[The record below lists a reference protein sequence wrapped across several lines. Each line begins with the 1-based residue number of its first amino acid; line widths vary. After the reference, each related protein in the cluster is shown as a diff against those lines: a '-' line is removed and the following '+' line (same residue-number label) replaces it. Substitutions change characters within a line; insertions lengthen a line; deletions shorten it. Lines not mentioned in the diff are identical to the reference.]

1 MKKILVILG
10 HPNTG
15 SFCDALFNSYIKGA
29 ELRGANIRTI
39 KLSELS
45 FDPVLWKGYREIQE
59 LEPDLI
65 KAQQDIQWAEHI
77 AFIYPIWWGSIPSLM
92 KGFIDRIFLPG
103 FAFKYRE
110 NSQLWDK
117 LLSNR
122 TAQLIVTMDTPP
134 WYFRW
139 VYRSPGHNEMKRTI
153 LGFSGIRVTQ
163 ISEFSPIQSS
173 KLEQREKWLKVAE
186 RLGQKA

>member
-1 MKKILVILG
+1 MILG

-92 KGFIDRIFLPG
+92 KGFIDIPG

-122 TAQLIVTMDTPP
+122 TAQL
-134 WYFRW
+134 
-139 VYRSPGHNEMKRTI
+139 
-153 LGFSGIRVTQ
+153 
-163 ISEFSPIQSS
+163 
-173 KLEQREKWLKVAE
+173 
-186 RLGQKA
+186 